1 METAVIVGMVGLA
14 VLFIVLAWLGLD
26 QTFSLGWS
34 GGSAPSVSSAETF
47 TGNTALETEFTI
59 ASGTVVDQEQTFGFG
74 PIAGIK
80 AILIVVTGNALAP
93 VTMKTNSTSSADDT
107 LVFPASSRGS
117 HYLWDELFPTIDGTS
132 ANPFDAT
139 VTTTY
144 WSHNA
149 AEEVTVKIRI
159 LFNG

>member
-1 METAVIVGMVGLA
+1 MTAILIMAGLV
-14 VLFIVLAWLGLD
+14 VLFLALLGLDLD

-47 TGNTALETEFTI
+47 AGNTAIETEFTI
-59 ASGTVVDQEQTFGFG
+59 ASGTVVDQEQTFGFL
-74 PIAGIK
+74 ASGIK
-80 AILIVVTGNALAP
+80 AILIVVTGNALAS
-93 VTMKTNSTSSADDT
+93 VTMKTNSTSAADDT
-107 LVFPASSRGS
+107 LVFLASSRGS

-132 ANPFDAT
+132 ATPFDAT

-149 AEEVTVKIRI
+149 AEDVTVKVRI
-159 LFNG
+159 LLNA